1 MAYINE
7 IIPPQ
12 GFDLVANRIA
22 EILTE
27 EISNQVTLQGFEETV
42 ETYLERIE
50 PFDKAEDVMIS
61 VALRQGV
68 FDGQNMREVQGTYR
82 YFVDL
87 FVSGYA
93 EEDPE
98 GLVVNPSII
107 SKDKL
112 FRYMGLV
119 RYILSSGKL
128 NNLGFAPGLIGG
140 RYIERFM
147 IDTDYSNFGN
157 HSNYDG
163 AYIRF
168 ARFWYDVRVQEN
180 QALWNGTPLEGNDTK
195 FTYENT
201 NKGTLLTFN
210 NI

>member
-1 MAYINE
+1 MAFINE

-12 GFDLVANRIA
+12 GFDIVGNRIA
-22 EILTE
+22 EILKI
-27 EISNQVTLQGFEETV
+27 EIANQVTIQGFEETV
-42 ETYLERIE
+42 DLYLERIE
-50 PFDKAEDVMIS
+50 PMDKSEDVMVS
-61 VALRQGV
+61 VALRQGD
-68 FDGQNMREVQGTYR
+68 FEGQNLRDVQGTYR
-82 YFVDL
+82 YFIDL

-93 EEDPE
+93 EEDPDGE
-98 GLVVNPSII
+98 VTAPSIV
-107 SKDKL
+107 SRYKL
-112 FRYMGLV
+112 YRYLGLI

-128 NNLGFAPGLIGG
+128 NTLGFAPGLIGG
-140 RYIERFM
+140 KNIAKIL

-180 QALWNGTPLEGNDTK
+180 QLLWDSEPLLGNDTL

-201 NKGTLLTFN
+201 PKGTLLTFN
-210 NI
+210 N